1 MLSCCL
7 IWPILILMI
16 ISIAAVGANNI
27 FKELHGS
34 QSQRGHLSPCQ
45 KCPSVGVWSTL
56 ADVGLQLHITQI
68 ALPIYIPVFT
78 NRETAMQS
86 DIVQKRPCTMQRRGA
101 GTKVWASWGRRMTF
115 QLLSRS
121 KKTGNSH
128 VIRFFGTIRI
138 FSWCIQFFLLQTI
151 WKLFEQSK

>member
-16 ISIAAVGANNI
+16 ISIAAVGANNNLLI
-27 FKELHGS
+27 FKELDGS
-34 QSQRGHLSPCQ
+34 QSQREHLSPCQ
-45 KCPSVGVWSTL
+45 KCI
-56 ADVGLQLHITQI
+56 GLQLHITQI
-68 ALPIYIPVFT
+68 ALPNYIPVFT

-101 GTKVWASWGRRMTF
+101 GTKLWAWWGRRMTF
-115 QLLSRS
+115 QILSRS

-128 VIRFFGTIRI
+128 VIRFFGTIGI
-138 FSWCIQFFLLQTI
+138 FSWCIQFFLLQTF
-151 WKLFEQSK
+151 WTLFEQSK